1 MQDRRCCEIES
12 RERTAIVEVAE
23 QRHDAAASKLAHV
36 VAVAREADETH
47 PVPQQLGDAQRDIA
61 ATHEQ
66 QPLHHD
72 PAD

>member
-1 MQDRRCCEIES
+1 MKNGRYAEIES
-12 RERTAIVEVAE
+12 RERTAIVEVAFE
-23 QRHDAAASKLAHV
+23 RNDAVASKPAHV
-36 VAVAREADETH
+36 VAVAREADEPH
-47 PVPQQLGDAQRDIA
+47 AIVQQVGDAQRHVA